1 MHIHPL
7 YRPFRFTTIAL
18 LLLFMAVFLYASAL
32 LGLFGDKQGWDP
44 RLTSWVQFVL
54 YMGLPC
60 ALVLVMY
67 GQTPEHV
74 ARYTLKQPYTH
85 YVWTVVL
92 ALASL
97 SIVAFLTQAV
107 ESLSSGSAYGQWAD
121 ELNQARIDTIE
132 RLLNGQGNK
141 ALLLALF
148 TMALTPAI
156 LEEFVFRGVILQSLK
171 NAGLSMGLSI
181 SIQALLFAVIHLSPY
196 ELPGIFLSGIVMGYL
211 ALETGSLLLP
221 SLYHF
226 LFNGLS
232 LWAQFSLENPEDLD
246 RQLANPMIALLASAA
261 LSFALYKLTM
271 FSSRHE

>member
-141 ALLLALF
+141 ALVLALF

-156 LEEFVFRGVILQSLK
+156 LEEFVFRGIILQSLK

-181 SIQALLFAVIHLSPY
+181 SIQALLFAFIHLSPY

>member
-7 YRPFRFTTIAL
+7 YRPFRFTTLAL

-44 RLTSWVQFVL
+44 RLTSWVQFVM

-141 ALLLALF
+141 ALVLALF

-156 LEEFVFRGVILQSLK
+156 LEEFVFRGIILQSLK

>member
-44 RLTSWVQFVL
+44 RLTSWVQFVM

-74 ARYTLKQPYTH
+74 AHYTLKQPYTH

-141 ALLLALF
+141 ALVLALF

-156 LEEFVFRGVILQSLK
+156 LEEFVFRGIILQSLK

>member
-1 MHIHPL
+1 M
-7 YRPFRFTTIAL
+7 AL
-18 LLLFMAVFLYASAL
+18 LFLFMAVFLYASAL

-141 ALLLALF
+141 ALVLALF

-156 LEEFVFRGVILQSLK
+156 LEEFVFRGIILQSLK